1 MESQERGQGR
11 GFPRRNFIQGAGLLG
26 VALAAGVAP
35 AFAQGGAASR
45 KVRVAVIGL
54 GRGMDHVTAL
64 LQVPGAV
71 VAAVCDVDERR
82 RDAAAKR
89 VEEKSGVR
97 PTGVADLRRLLEDRE
112 IDAVSIAMPN
122 FWHAPAAILACRAGK
137 HVYVEKPGSHNAR
150 EGERMAEVAASTR
163 RIVQLGTQRRSTE
176 AVREAMAALKDG
188 IIGPVRVA
196 RCRYDNARTTI
207 GRGKAAPVPEWLNYD
222 LWQGPVP
229 ERPYVDNL
237 VHYNWHWRWHW
248 GGGELANN
256 GPHALDIARWG
267 LGVQYPLRVTANGG
281 RYHFQ
286 DDQETP
292 DTLTAHFE
300 FGTAGIIWDGSSCH
314 PRKADGPA
322 FVTFY
327 GDGGTLAI
335 DGNGGYRV
343 VDAGGKELKKVAGRM
358 SDVPHFTNFVEAI
371 RGDAKLNAP
380 IGEGVKSVHLCHLGN
395 IAWRTGGAVE
405 VDNANGHLKSA
416 SRQQRGLWS
425 REYRRGWNF
434 V

>member
-1 MESQERGQGR
+1 MSIPVQSPTTL
-11 GFPRRNFIQGAGLLG
+11 PRRQFLQGTGLLG
-26 VALAAGVAP
+26 LALAAGVAP
-35 AFAQGGAASR
+35 AFAQGVAPSNR
-45 KVRVAVIGL
+45 VRVGVIGL

-82 RDAAAKR
+82 RDAAAKK

-97 PTGVADLRRLLEDRE
+97 PAGVVDLRRMLEDRE
-112 IDAVSIAMPN
+112 IDAVSIATPN
-122 FWHAPAAILACRAGK
+122 FWHAPATILACRAGK
-137 HVYVEKPGSHNAR
+137 HVYVEKPGSHNAH
-150 EGERMAEVAASTR
+150 EGERMVEVAASTR
-163 RIVQLGTQRRSTE
+163 RLVQMGTQRRSTDT
-176 AVREAMAALKDG
+176 VRQAIDELRAG
-188 IIGPVRVA
+188 IIGPVRMA
-196 RCRYDNARTTI
+196 RCRYDNARETI
-207 GRGKAAPVPEWLNYD
+207 GRGKSAPVPAWLNYE

-267 LGVQYPLRVTANGG
+267 LGVEYPHRVTANGG

-300 FGTAGIIWDGSSCH
+300 FKTCGIGWDGSSCH
-314 PRKADGPA
+314 PRKADGVH

-327 GDGGTLAI
+327 GDVGTLAV
-335 DGNGGYRV
+335 DASGGYRI
-343 VDAGGKELKKVAGRM
+343 VDPAGKEIRKVTGRT
-358 SDVPHFTNFVEAI
+358 SDVPHFANFIEAI
-371 RGDAKLNAP
+371 RGNTALNAP
-380 IGEGVKSVHLCHLGN
+380 VAEGVKSVHLCHLGN
-395 IAWRTGGAVE
+395 IAWRSTGAVE
-405 VDNANGHLKSA
+405 VDPVNGRLKSA
-416 SRQQRGLWS
+416 GRKQKSLWT
-425 REYRRGWNF
+425 REYRRGWS

>member
-1 MESQERGQGR
+1 MSNPVQGP
-11 GFPRRNFIQGAGLLG
+11 GTLPRRQFLQGTGLLG
-26 VALAAGVAP
+26 IALAAGVAP
-35 AFAQGGAASR
+35 AFAQGTAPSNR
-45 KVRVAVIGL
+45 VRIGVIGL

-82 RDAAAKR
+82 RDAAAKK

-97 PTGVADLRRLLEDRE
+97 PAGVVDLRRLLEDRE
-112 IDAVSIAMPN
+112 IDAVSIATPN
-122 FWHAPAAILACRAGK
+122 FWHAPATILACRAGK
-137 HVYVEKPGSHNAR
+137 HVYVEKPGSHNAH
-150 EGERMAEVAASTR
+150 EGERMVAVAASTR
-163 RIVQLGTQRRSTE
+163 RLVQMGTQRRSTDTVRR
-176 AVREAMAALKDG
+176 AVDELRAG
-188 IIGPVRVA
+188 VIGPVRMA
-196 RCRYDNARTTI
+196 RCRYDNARETI
-207 GRGKAAPVPEWLNYD
+207 GRGKSAPVPAWLNYE

-267 LGVQYPLRVTANGG
+267 LGVEYPQRVTANGG

-300 FGTAGIIWDGSSCH
+300 FKTCGIGWAGSSCH
-314 PRKADGPA
+314 PRKADGPH

-327 GDGGTLAI
+327 GDAGTLAI
-335 DGNGGYRV
+335 DANGGYRI
-343 VDAGGKELKKVAGRM
+343 VDPAGKELRKVAGRT
-358 SDVPHFTNFVEAI
+358 SDVPHFTNFIEGI
-371 RGDAKLNAP
+371 RGNAPLNAP
-380 IGEGVKSVHLCHLGN
+380 VAEGVKSVHLCHLGN

-405 VDNANGHLKSA
+405 VDPATGHLKSA
-416 SRQQRGLWS
+416 NRKQKTLWT
-425 REYRRGWNF
+425 REYRRGWT